1 MRSSFSTNS
10 VCAEKMAAKVDLHI
24 HSKFSD
30 RSAEWIFRRF
40 EFPDSYSD
48 PKVLYRRLKEK
59 GMTYVTFTDHNR
71 IDGCLEI
78 AEHPD
83 TFISEEVTAQFPED
97 SVKVH
102 LLLWNLTEAQHAEI
116 QQVKRNVYELQEY
129 LAVAGIHHAV
139 AHPLYDT
146 NRQLTADHVQKLI
159 LLFKHFEG
167 INGLRDS
174 LLSETVRF
182 IVRSLTP
189 EIIQRFADRQHLQP
203 THAEPWRKVLIAGSD
218 DHAGVFP
225 ASAYT
230 EAPDSESVDA
240 YFNFIGKG
248 DCVTRGEAGT
258 PLVIAHGLYN
268 TAYQF
273 AKDKF
278 SAAVSPN
285 LAFLEIV
292 FSRFMEGK
300 NPTNFTLGEKLGLL
314 ASGILSGKIF
324 ELAKPANLSIWPEL
338 ANYFGSAEVQA
349 QIARETAGVNEPER
363 RAFLMVALVF
373 NQLAFRFFQKF
384 VQQISA
390 GGVVEAVQALSALVP
405 MGFLLGPYFYGFH
418 SQAPS
423 RKRLTAICSTTVN
436 FIPDVLQNTKRAWFT
451 DTLDDVNGVA
461 TTIRKMAGAAYETGA
476 DLIVVASREQISI
489 SEIPIKNFPP
499 IGEFELPEYELQ
511 KLSFPPVLHML
522 DYIQRE
528 RFTELIIST
537 PGPVGLTALLAAKI
551 LDLKTTGIYHTDFPQ
566 YVRIL
571 TQDNYMETLAWGY
584 MQWFYSQLDVV
595 YVNSEHYRQR
605 WIERGIIPERLKIFP
620 RGIDTGLFTPARRNP
635 AFWEKFGKKPGELG
649 LLYVGR
655 ISKEKN
661 IDIAVAAFR
670 KLLGEGL
677 PVRLLMVGD
686 GPYLRELRQEVPE
699 ACFTG
704 YLLSAELATA
714 YASSDIFIFPSTTD
728 TFGNVVLE
736 AKAAGLPCV
745 VSNRGGPCELVTDGV
760 DGFVT
765 RALDVGD
772 FARVLRLLC
781 KDTELRAKMGR
792 EARSRV
798 ENRNWNNA
806 FRQFWNDTL

>member
-1 MRSSFSTNS
+1 
-10 VCAEKMAAKVDLHI
+10 MAAKIDLHI

-48 PKVLYRRLKEK
+48 PKILYRRLKEK
-59 GMTYVTFTDHNR
+59 GMSYVTFTDHNR

-78 AEHPD
+78 AALPD
-83 TFISEEVTAQFPED
+83 TFISEEVTAQFPD
-97 SVKVH
+97 DNVKVH
-102 LLLWNLTEAQHAEI
+102 LLLWNLTERQHAEI
-116 QQVKRNVYELQEY
+116 QEVKRNVFELQQY
-129 LAVAGIHHAV
+129 LSLAGIQHAV
-139 AHPLYDT
+139 AHPLYDM
-146 NRQLTADHVQKLI
+146 NRQLTADHVQKLV

-174 LLSETVRF
+174 LLSDTIRF
-182 IVRSLTP
+182 ILRSLTP
-189 EIIQRFADRQHLQP
+189 ETIQRFADRQRLEP
-203 THAEPWRKVLIAGSD
+203 THPEPWRKILIGGSD
-218 DHAGVFP
+218 DHAGIFP

-230 EAPDSESVDA
+230 EAPDCESVDEF
-240 YFNFIGKG
+240 FNFIGKG
-248 DCVTRGEAGT
+248 DCVTRGESGT

-268 TAYQF
+268 TTYQF

-300 NPTNFTLGEKLGLL
+300 NPTNFSLGEKLGLL
-314 ASGILSGKIF
+314 SSGILSGKIF
-324 ELAKPANLSIWPEL
+324 ELAKPANLSVWPEL
-338 ANYFGSAEVQA
+338 ANYFGSSEVQA
-349 QIARETAGVNEPER
+349 QIARETEGVNEPER

-423 RKRLTAICSTTVN
+423 RKRLIEICSSTVN

-451 DTLDDVNGVA
+451 DTLEDVNGVA
-461 TTIRKMAGAAYETGA
+461 TTIKKMGAAAYETGA
-476 DLIVVASREQISI
+476 DLIVVASRERISI

-522 DYIQRE
+522 DYIQRQ

-551 LDLKTTGIYHTDFPQ
+551 LDLKTVGIYHTDFPQ

-605 WIERGIIPERLKIFP
+605 WIERGISPERLKIFP
-620 RGIDTGLFTPARRNP
+620 RGIDTALFAPTHRNP
-635 AFWEKFGKKPGELG
+635 EFWKKRGKKPGELG

-655 ISKEKN
+655 VSKEKN
-661 IDIAVAAFR
+661 IDIAVAAIR
-670 KLLGEGL
+670 KLSGEGL
-677 PVRLLMVGD
+677 PVRLLIVGD

-704 YLLSAELATA
+704 YLRSAELATA
-714 YASSDIFIFPSTTD
+714 YASSDIFVFPSTTD

-745 VSNRGGPCELVTDGV
+745 VSDRGGPCELVSDGI

-781 KDTELRAKMGR
+781 KDAELRTKMGR
-792 EARSRV
+792 EARNRV
-798 ENRNWNNA
+798 ENRNWNHA

>member
-1 MRSSFSTNS
+1 
-10 VCAEKMAAKVDLHI
+10 MAAKVDLHI

-48 PKVLYRRLKEK
+48 PRVLYRRLKEK
-59 GMTYVTFTDHNR
+59 GMSYVTFTDHNR

-78 AEHPD
+78 AEFPD
-83 TFISEEVTAQFPED
+83 TFISEEVTAQFPDD

-116 QQVKRNVYELQEY
+116 QQVRRNVYELQQY
-129 LAVAGIHHAV
+129 LALAGIDHAV
-139 AHPLYDT
+139 AHPLYDM

-167 INGLRDS
+167 VNGLRDS
-174 LLSETVRF
+174 LLSDTVRF
-182 IVRSLTP
+182 ILRSLTP
-189 EIIQRFADRQHLQP
+189 ETIQRFAERQHLEP
-203 THAEPWRKVLIAGSD
+203 THPEPWRKILIAGSD
-218 DHAGVFP
+218 DHAGIFP

-230 EAPDSESVDA
+230 EAPDCGSVNE
-240 YFNFIGKG
+240 YFYFIGKG

-300 NPTNFTLGEKLGLL
+300 NPTNFSLGEKLALL
-314 ASGILSGKIF
+314 SSGILSGKIF
-324 ELAKPANLSIWPEL
+324 ELAKPANLSVWPEL
-338 ANYFGSAEVQA
+338 ANYFGSSEVQA
-349 QIARETAGVNEPER
+349 QIAKETEGVNEPER

-384 VQQISA
+384 VQQITA

-423 RKRLTAICSTTVN
+423 RKRLTDICSATVN

-451 DTLDDVNGVA
+451 DTLEDVNGVA
-461 TTIRKMAGAAYETGA
+461 TTIRKMAAAAYETGA

-489 SEIPIKNFPP
+489 SEIPIKNFLP

-522 DYIQRE
+522 EYIQRE

-537 PGPVGLTALLAAKI
+537 PGPVGLTALLAAKM
-551 LDLKTTGIYHTDFPQ
+551 LDLKTAGIYHTDFPQ

-595 YVNSEHYRQR
+595 YVNSEDYRQR
-605 WIERGIIPERLKIFP
+605 WIERGIAPERLKLFP
-620 RGIDTGLFTPARRNP
+620 RGIDTALFTPAHRNP
-635 AFWEKFGKKPGELG
+635 AFFEKYGKKPGELG

-661 IDIAVAAFR
+661 IDVAVSAVR
-670 KLLGEGL
+670 KLASEGF

-704 YLLSAELATA
+704 YLRSAELATA
-714 YASSDIFIFPSTTD
+714 YASGDIFVFPSTTD

-745 VSNRGGPCELVTDGV
+745 VSNRGGPCELVNDGV
-760 DGFVT
+760 DGFIA

-772 FARVLRLLC
+772 FVRVLRLLC
-781 KDTELRAKMGR
+781 KDGELRAKMGQ
-792 EARSRV
+792 EARNRV

>member
-1 MRSSFSTNS
+1 
-10 VCAEKMAAKVDLHI
+10 MAAKVDLHI

-40 EFPDSYSD
+40 EFPDSYSN
-48 PKVLYRRLKEK
+48 PRLLYQRLKEK
-59 GMTYVTFTDHNR
+59 GMSYVTFTDHNR

-78 AEHPD
+78 ADLP
-83 TFISEEVTAQFPED
+83 TAFISEEVTAQFPD
-97 SVKVH
+97 DNFNVH
-102 LLLWNLTEAQHAEI
+102 LLAWNLTERQHVEI
-116 QQVKRNVYELQEY
+116 QQVRRNIYELQEY
-129 LAVAGIHHAV
+129 LAHAGIPHAV

-146 NRQLTADHVQKLI
+146 NRQLTADHIQKII

-174 LLSETVRF
+174 LLSDTARF
-182 IVRSLTP
+182 ILRSLTP
-189 EIIQRFADRQHLQP
+189 EMIQRFADRQQLEP
-203 THAEPWRKVLIAGSD
+203 THPEPWRKILIGGSD
-218 DHAGVFP
+218 DHAGIFP

-230 EAPDSESVDA
+230 EAADCSSVEEFF
-240 YFNFIGKG
+240 YFIGKG
-248 DCVTRGEAGT
+248 DCVARGEAGT

-273 AKDKF
+273 AKDKY

-300 NPTNFTLGEKLGLL
+300 NPTSFTLGEKFGLL

-324 ELAKPANLSIWPEL
+324 ELAKPANLSVWPEL

-349 QIARETAGVNEPER
+349 QIAKETEGVNEPER

-384 VQQISA
+384 VQQIRA
-390 GGVVEAVQALSALVP
+390 GSVVEAVQALSALVP

-423 RKRLTAICSTTVN
+423 RKRLIDLCSATVN

-451 DTLDDVNGVA
+451 DTLEDVNGVV
-461 TTIRKMAGAAYETGA
+461 TTIRRMAAAAYETGA
-476 DLIVVASREQISI
+476 DLIVVTSRQQISI
-489 SEIPIKNFPP
+489 REIPIKNFPP

-522 DYIQRE
+522 EYVQRQ

-537 PGPVGLTALLAAKI
+537 PGPVGLTALLAAKM
-551 LDLKTTGIYHTDFPQ
+551 LDLKTAGIYHTDFPQ

-571 TQDNYMETLAWGY
+571 TQDNYMETLAWSY
-584 MQWFYSQLDVV
+584 MHWFYSQLDVV
-595 YVNSEHYRQR
+595 YVNSEDYRKR
-605 WIERGIIPERLKIFP
+605 WIERGIAPEKLKIFP
-620 RGIDTGLFTPARRNP
+620 RGIDAAVFTPARRDP
-635 AFWEKFGKKPGELG
+635 RFWEKYGKKPGELG

-655 ISKEKN
+655 VSKEKD
-661 IDIAVAAFR
+661 IDVAVAAIR
-670 KLLGEGL
+670 KLVGEGF
-677 PVRLLMVGD
+677 PVRLLVVGD
-686 GPYLRELRQEVPE
+686 GPYLRELRQNVPE

-704 YLLSAELATA
+704 YLRSAELATA
-714 YASSDIFIFPSTTD
+714 YASSDIFVFPSTTD

-745 VSNRGGPCELVTDGV
+745 VSNRGGPCELVNDGA
-760 DGFVT
+760 DGFIT

-772 FARVLRLLC
+772 LVRVLRLLC
-781 KDTELRAKMGR
+781 KDSDLRAKMGQ
-792 EARSRV
+792 EAKKRV
-798 ENRNWNNA
+798 ENRTWNNA
-806 FRQFWNDTL
+806 FRQFWNGTL

>member
-1 MRSSFSTNS
+1 
-10 VCAEKMAAKVDLHI
+10 MAAKVDLHL

-83 TFISEEVTAQFPED
+83 AFISEEVTAQFPDD
-97 SVKVH
+97 SMRFH

-116 QQVKRNVYELQEY
+116 QEVRRNVYELQEY
-129 LAVAGIHHAV
+129 LAGAGIHHAV
-139 AHPLYDT
+139 AHPLYDM

-167 INGLRDS
+167 VNGLRDA
-174 LLSETVRF
+174 LLSDTIRF
-182 IVRSLTP
+182 ILRSLTP
-189 EIIQRFADRQHLQP
+189 EIIQRFADRQHLAP
-203 THAEPWRKVLIAGSD
+203 THPEPWRKVLIAGSD
-218 DHAGVFP
+218 DHAGIFP

-230 EAPDSESVDA
+230 EAPDCQSVGE
-240 YFNFIGKG
+240 YFNFVGKG

-273 AKDKF
+273 AKF

-324 ELAKPANLSIWPEL
+324 ELAKPANLSVWPEL

-349 QIARETAGVNEPER
+349 QIARETEGVNEPER

-423 RKRLTAICSTTVN
+423 RKRLTDICSTTVN
-436 FIPDVLQNTKRAWFT
+436 FVPDVLQNTKRAWFT
-451 DTLDDVNGVA
+451 DTLEDVNGVA
-461 TTIRKMAGAAYETGA
+461 TTIRKMAAAAYETGA

-489 SEIPIKNFPP
+489 SEIPIKNFLP

-511 KLSFPPVLHML
+511 KLSFPPVLHMCE
-522 DYIQRE
+522 YIQRE

-537 PGPVGLTALLAAKI
+537 PGPVVLTALLAAKM
-551 LDLKTTGIYHTDFPQ
+551 LDIKTTGIYHTDFPQ

-595 YVNSEHYRQR
+595 YVNSEHYRER
-605 WIERGIIPERLKIFP
+605 WIERGILPERLKIFP
-620 RGIDTGLFTPARRNP
+620 RGIDTSLFTPAHRDP
-635 AFWEKFGKKPGELG
+635 SFWEKYGKKPGELG

-655 ISKEKN
+655 VSKEKN
-661 IDIAVAAFR
+661 IDIAVAAIR
-670 KLLGEGL
+670 KLSEEGL
-677 PVRLLMVGD
+677 AVRLLIVGD
-686 GPYLRELRQEVPE
+686 GPHLRELRQEVPE

-704 YLLSAELATA
+704 YLRSAELATA
-714 YASSDIFIFPSTTD
+714 YASSDIFVFPSTTD

-736 AKAAGLPCV
+736 AKAAGLPCI

-772 FARVLRLLC
+772 FARVLRPLC
-781 KDTELRAKMGR
+781 KDTELRIKMGR
-792 EARSRV
+792 EARNRV
-798 ENRNWNNA
+798 ENRNWSNA
-806 FRQFWNDTL
+806 FREFWNETL